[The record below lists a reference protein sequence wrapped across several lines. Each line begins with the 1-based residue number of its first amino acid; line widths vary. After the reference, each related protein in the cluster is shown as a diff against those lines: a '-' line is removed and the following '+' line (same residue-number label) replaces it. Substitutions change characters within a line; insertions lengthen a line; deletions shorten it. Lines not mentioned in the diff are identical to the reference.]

1 MPIKTDDP
9 AALEKLDAK
18 LNACIKLQ
26 ETMKAVN
33 AIVQSNRGDEEKRTL
48 IVNKHHISAES
59 IDDLLHPQQSWH
71 DCALDFASFSA
82 AISGNPKLRR
92 KVVIETRL
100 KELDALERQYRR
112 NVRMRQD
119 QEKSFA
125 TLIPAMQNEINILE
139 KFIELNP
146 SLELGTLP
154 IRYGLQELSGTLS
167 QKAELLNRHIK
178 AAFVQAAANTSF
190 LNPDG
195 VCKMDLLHIENLTL
209 SMTAMVT
216 KAFTDSNYGEIISK
230 VMVTLEDLKV
240 PHLPVKVTFEANDG
254 DNIFHKLRSLINDKP
269 KELEKSHLELS
280 GKIARLKKLKETPME
295 EFSAAAEKGS
305 LSTELDQI
313 IYELNKTSEGQ
324 RRSYTSLRGTE
335 PARLFSVTGQS
346 PNLRNNGNSRWQ

>member
-33 AIVQSNRGDEEKRTL
+33 AIVRSSRSDEEKRTL
-48 IVNKHHISAES
+48 IMNKHHISAES
-59 IDDLLHPQQSWH
+59 IDDLLHPKQSW
-71 DCALDFASFSA
+71 
-82 AISGNPKLRR
+82 
-92 KVVIETRL
+92 
-100 KELDALERQYRR
+100 Q
-112 NVRMRQD
+112 
-119 QEKSFA
+119 
-125 TLIPAMQNEINILE
+125 
-139 KFIELNP
+139 LNS

-154 IRYGLQELSGTLS
+154 IRYGLQELSGILS

-195 VCKMDLLHIENLTL
+195 VCKMDLLHIGNLTL

-230 VMVTLEDLKV
+230 VIVTLEDIKV

-254 DNIFHKLRSLINDKP
+254 DNVFHKLRSLINDKP
-269 KELEKSHLELS
+269 KELEKSCLELS

-295 EFSAAAEKGS
+295 EFSAAAEKGA

-324 RRSYTSLRGTE
+324 RRSYTSQDE
-335 PARLFSVTGQS
+335 
-346 PNLRNNGNSRWQ
+346 PNLQDYFPSLGKVRTYGTMEILDGSNDSDDKITALSA